1 MDELLEVMQLIDK
14 NSDKL
19 SEGDYLDICNRLKN
33 VYSKRADPEF
43 FFDYDNFSIQPL
55 GPTREVYDYFRNYY
69 MDQGLGLDS
78 DYITGQMDYLR
89 KELEGT
95 PILKRRTKYIQETSV
110 RHYCLSNNLD
120 PDDYI
125 NYTVRDSEGVDR
137 NSTWEDTLE
146 RLHLTNEDVMSMAK
160 TYMQIENTFREKY
173 RNAIE
178 RRLEKL
184 EEADDKLDEL

>member
-1 MDELLEVMQLIDK
+1 M
-14 NSDKL
+14 
-19 SEGDYLDICNRLKN
+19 
-33 VYSKRADPEF
+33 
-43 FFDYDNFSIQPL
+43 
-55 GPTREVYDYFRNYY
+55 
-69 MDQGLGLDS
+69 
-78 DYITGQMDYLR
+78 
-89 KELEGT
+89 
-95 PILKRRTKYIQETSV
+95 
-110 RHYCLSNNLD
+110 D

-137 NSTWEDTLE
+137 DSTWEDTLE